1 MLEPLARWLQVL
13 LLRGSDLLLGG
24 GLSDPALAFLPAI
37 ALSLLLGVLVL
48 LAVVVVFVRGR
59 GHAASVAASKAL
71 PIEEHLLLEESATTW
86 QKPRQHEEPKRKRR
100 KEKAKVPVNGHPPL
114 SNDIQLIPGEETKGS
129 LATEKKALKAKK
141 KKQRSDEKS
150 KEQSVSGSKEKNDE
164 EAGDWVMKI
173 SNREKRQL
181 RKERQK
187 KKCDMPGFLD
197 PSFPLYSDG
206 SKTTSRTAKDNRGSD
221 DQEETMAW
229 NAPPDSLGDTVCS
242 WNEATDKAST
252 WQFTMGGDASPVSW
266 GPADRPMATTGW
278 GVTAKDLSSS
288 GVDWDTADSAEQDI
302 FANIGTWD
310 NKAGVRN
317 PPVTFGAFPDPP
329 ESITQDNISSQDSPS
344 RCYLSASPSSHTIDE
359 AWLGLDDPFAIDLN
373 SDWSPPTEEWG
384 NWTGDETL
392 TTQEVGKERLKM
404 HRVALSQ
411 WNLTGNNLT
420 AGPFQRPWAG
430 FSGPV
435 RSRRKSAMATKSYET
450 AVTGFALA
458 RPQFSIAPAPNRWCY
473 EVSDEEEEKSQA
485 NSAGSGKSKRKK
497 KKKKGKQTEDSV
509 GSEELRDDSQKKVKM
524 GEDPKGKLL
533 ERPGVE
539 PCLTEI
545 AFTEPWN
552 TEASTSS
559 SKNNGFTL
567 DCAKTEKRKMKAR
580 RET

>member
-392 TTQEVGKERLKM
+392 TTQEVGKERLK
-404 HRVALSQ
+404 
-411 WNLTGNNLT
+411 
-420 AGPFQRPWAG
+420 
-430 FSGPV
+430 
-435 RSRRKSAMATKSYET
+435 
-450 AVTGFALA
+450 
-458 RPQFSIAPAPNRWCY
+458 
-473 EVSDEEEEKSQA
+473 VSDEEEEKSQA

-509 GSEELRDDSQKKVKM
+509 GSEEVTLEKHSSKSQTELGKTHSVITSSSEVHFILMGPALNKLRDDSQKKVKM

>member
-48 LAVVVVFVRGR
+48 LAVVVVFVQGR

-86 QKPRQHEEPKRKRR
+86 KKPRQHEEPKRKRR
-100 KEKAKVPVNGHPPL
+100 KEKAKVPVNGHSPL

-187 KKCDMPGFLD
+187 KKCDMPGFFD

-206 SKTTSRTAKDNRGSD
+206 SKTTSRTPKDNRGSD
-221 DQEETMAW
+221 DQEGIRKCLFMLETTAW

-252 WQFTMGGDASPVSW
+252 WQFTTGRDASPVSW
-266 GPADRPMATTGW
+266 GPSDRPMATTGW

-302 FANIGTWD
+302 FANIG
-310 NKAGVRN
+310 VRN

-344 RCYLSASPSSHTIDE
+344 RCYLSASLSSHTIDG

-384 NWTGDETL
+384 NWTGDGTL
-392 TTQEVGKERLKM
+392 TTQEVGKEGLK
-404 HRVALSQ
+404 
-411 WNLTGNNLT
+411 
-420 AGPFQRPWAG
+420 
-430 FSGPV
+430 
-435 RSRRKSAMATKSYET
+435 
-450 AVTGFALA
+450 
-458 RPQFSIAPAPNRWCY
+458 
-473 EVSDEEEEKSQA
+473 VSDEEEEKSQV
-485 NSAGSGKSKRKK
+485 NSASSGKSKRKK

-509 GSEELRDDSQKKVKM
+509 GSEEVTLEKHSTKSQTELGKTHSVITSSSQVHVILMGPAINKLRDDSQKKVKM
-524 GEDPKGKLL
+524 GEDPKGQLL

-545 AFTEPWN
+545 AFTEPCN

>member
-24 GLSDPALAFLPAI
+24 GLSDPALPAI
-37 ALSLLLGVLVL
+37 ALSLLLLLL
-48 LAVVVVFVRGR
+48 LAAVVVVVFVQGR
-59 GHAASVAASKAL
+59 GHAASVVVVAAAAAASRAL
-71 PIEEHLLLEESATTW
+71 PIEEHLLLEESATAW
-86 QKPRQHEEPKRKRR
+86 KKPRQHEEPRRKRR

-114 SNDIQLIPGEETKGS
+114 SNDVQLIPVEETKGS

-141 KKQRSDEKS
+141 KKQRSDERS
-150 KEQSVSGSKEKNDE
+150 KEQSVSGSKERNEE

-187 KKCDMPGFLD
+187 KKCDTTGFFD

-206 SKTTSRTAKDNRGSD
+206 SKATSRTAKDNRGSD
-221 DQEETMAW
+221 DQEETVAW
-229 NAPPDSLGDTVCS
+229 NAPPDSVGDTVCS

-252 WQFTMGGDASPVSW
+252 WQLTEGGDVSPVSW
-266 GPADRPMATTGW
+266 GPSDRPMATSGW

-329 ESITQDNISSQDSPS
+329 EAITQDSTSSQDSPS
-344 RCYLSASPSSHTIDE
+344 RCYLSASLTSHTIDE

-373 SDWSPPTEEWG
+373 SDWNPPTEEWG
-384 NWTGDETL
+384 NWTGEESL
-392 TTQEVGKERLKM
+392 ITQEVGKEKLK
-404 HRVALSQ
+404 L
-411 WNLTGNNLT
+411 
-420 AGPFQRPWAG
+420 
-430 FSGPV
+430 
-435 RSRRKSAMATKSYET
+435 
-450 AVTGFALA
+450 
-458 RPQFSIAPAPNRWCY
+458 
-473 EVSDEEEEKSQA
+473 SDEEEEKSQV

-509 GSEELRDDSQKKVKM
+509 GGEELRDDSQKKIQM
-524 GEDPKGKLL
+524 DEDPKGMLL
-533 ERPGVE
+533 ERSGVGVE
-539 PCLTEI
+539 QCLTEI
-545 AFTEPWN
+545 DFTEPWN
-552 TEASTSS
+552 TGASTSS